1 MAHRGPASGDVGRG
15 PMPRSGGPLTSVS
28 PVLGGMTVS
37 GIGSSIVGYIGHRVH
52 VVRRREAGWLLT
64 ALGDVRRQTVLDIAG
79 GDGYWASQLERRG
92 AYAVAVDLAMAKLRR
107 GRTLPDP
114 PGLVRGD
121 ALSMPV
127 ADAGVDALVSM
138 CAIEHFPD
146 AATAF
151 AEMARVAR
159 PGSILALSADTLSDE
174 ARWPKLADGHR
185 RTFAVVET
193 FDRDKLTKLLED
205 AGFDVLRSEYMFKRR
220 WAQGLY
226 LRLHRW
232 RYAPNAL
239 APLGPLVARSDRRS
253 TVPGGA
259 IILVQARRR

>member
-1 MAHRGPASGDVGRG
+1 
-15 PMPRSGGPLTSVS
+15 MPRGDARLTSVS
-28 PVLGGMTVS
+28 PMLEGLAIS
-37 GIGSSIVGYIGHRVH
+37 GVASSIVGYIGHRVH
-52 VVRRREAGWLLT
+52 VVRRREAAWLLT
-64 ALGDVRRQTVLDIAG
+64 ALGDVRDQTVLDVAG
-79 GDGYWASQLERRG
+79 GDGYWASQLAKRG
-92 AYAVAVDLAMAKLRR
+92 AFAVGVDLAMAKLRR

-114 PGLVRGD
+114 PALIRGD
-121 ALSMPV
+121 ALRMPV
-127 ADAGVDALVSM
+127 PDASVDALVSM

-159 PGSILALSADTLSDE
+159 PGSLLTLSADTLSDE
-174 ARWPKLADGHR
+174 AHWPKLADGHR
-185 RTFAVVET
+185 KAFAVVET

-239 APLGPLVARSDRRS
+239 APLGPLVALSDRR
-253 TVPGGA
+253 TTAPGGA
-259 IILVQARRR
+259 IVFVQARRR